1 MYEDSVRG
9 QQGAS
14 SDQLI
19 GQNISVPEKDPMLL
33 IPELFIIMT
42 GALHEVVECCS
53 LTRYSGHGG
62 GCDDPQCRHYT
73 QFLFFCSGQEQSQG
87 QLTATNSSAAS
98 DATQPG

>member
-42 GALHEVVECCS
+42 RGSRMLQS
-53 LTRYSGHGG
+53 
-62 GCDDPQCRHYT
+62 DPIQRPWR
-73 QFLFFCSGQEQSQG
+73 GV
-87 QLTATNSSAAS
+87 
-98 DATQPG
+98 